1 MSINNINND
10 FSTMFLQ
17 QPNTVQNNV
26 RQISQIDER
35 INFVENKIEKNKQ
48 LSQATKEMMVV
59 NRQLS
64 ETTKE
69 MMVMLKEKIA
79 VKDKSIELNKD
90 YIQTVKESKELGEKR
105 IVLLQESKQIDRE
118 IINIHERTIGKL
130 QALLD
135 RNSSKIDLSDAKG
148 NSLIVTDSAKSNMPT
163 SYKPST
169 AQLKVL
175 TNQTNDEVG
184 KDIYIKNV
192 RELGGSLIYKR
203 TTFVSSTTPLVKEF
217 KENYDD
223 LILLRKD
230 LIPKIKS
237 NEEIINKNKEILQNY
252 SASIT
257 GEKIGSRKEENAIAI
272 LIEKN
277 AALEKVNSVYI
288 NKMVEA
294 NNVYMDIIKIPL
306 MEQEK
311 INKADE
317 LLVNNNKSSASELYN
332 QILISRPNS
341 EKEVDEN
348 YRPLDEQ
355 LRQASKLY
363 MNLQKIQNTLKID
376 LLSEKDLVVSCI
388 AAHTTGK
395 YSVSKNEVINMI
407 DNGFFYSSID

>member
-1 MSINNINND
+1 
-10 FSTMFLQ
+10 
-17 QPNTVQNNV
+17 
-26 RQISQIDER
+26 
-35 INFVENKIEKNKQ
+35 
-48 LSQATKEMMVV
+48 
-59 NRQLS
+59 
-64 ETTKE
+64 
-69 MMVMLKEKIA
+69 MLKEKIA

-90 YIQTVKESKELGEKR
+90 YIQTVKESRE
-105 IVLLQESKQIDRE
+105 IDRE
-118 IINIHERTIGKL
+118 IINIHERTINKL
-130 QALLD
+130 QSMLD
-135 RNSSKIDLSDAKG
+135 RNSSKIDGSDVKG
-148 NSLIVTDSAKSNMPT
+148 NSLIVIDSVKPNMPT
-163 SYKPST
+163 SYKPSP
-169 AQLKVL
+169 AQLKTL
-175 TNQTNDEVG
+175 TNKTNNDES

-192 RELGGSLIYKR
+192 RELGSSLIYRR
-203 TTFVSSTTPLVKEF
+203 TTFVPNTTPLIKEY

-341 EKEVDEN
+341 EKEIDEN

>member
-10 FSTMFLQ
+10 FSAMFLQ

-26 RQISQIDER
+26 RQISKIDER

-90 YIQTVKESKELGEKR
+90 YIQTVKESRE
-105 IVLLQESKQIDRE
+105 IDRE
-118 IINIHERTIGKL
+118 IINIHERTINKL
-130 QALLD
+130 QSMLD
-135 RNSSKIDLSDAKG
+135 RNSSKIDGSDVKG
-148 NSLIVTDSAKSNMPT
+148 NSLIVIDSVKPNMPT
-163 SYKPST
+163 SYKPSP
-169 AQLKVL
+169 AQLKTL
-175 TNQTNDEVG
+175 TNQTNNDES

-192 RELGGSLIYKR
+192 RELGSSLIYRR
-203 TTFVSSTTPLVKEF
+203 TTFVPNTTPLIKEY

-341 EKEVDEN
+341 GKEVDEN

>member
-1 MSINNINND
+1 MAAIQNINNNIIG
-10 FSTMFLQ
+10 TITTR
-17 QPNTVQNNV
+17 PNAENVQGVIEFNDKLIKLYTEKKDKLENL
-26 RQISQIDER
+26 
-35 INFVENKIEKNKQ
+35 INSNEKYVNTLDNHIK
-48 LSQATKEMMVV
+48 LTKE
-59 NRQLS
+59 NINLR
-64 ETTKE
+64 
-69 MMVMLKEKIA
+69 
-79 VKDKSIELNKD
+79 KD

-105 IVLLQESKQIDRE
+105 ISLLQDT
-118 IINIHERTIGKL
+118 NNKL

-135 RNSSKIDLSDAKG
+135 RNSSKIDLSDAKS

-163 SYKPST
+163 SYKPSP

-175 TNQTNDEVG
+175 ANQTNDEVG
-184 KDIYIKNV
+184 RDIYIKNV
-192 RELGGSLIYKR
+192 RELGGSLIYRR
-203 TTFVSSTTPLVKEF
+203 TTFVPNTTPLIKEY

-223 LILLRKD
+223 LILLRKE

-407 DNGFFYSSID
+407 DNGFFYSSIN

>member
-1 MSINNINND
+1 MAAIQNINNNVNELIM
-10 FSTMFLQ
+10 TR
-17 QPNTVQNNV
+17 PNALNIQSVDVKITRIDKEINV
-26 RQISQIDER
+26 REKYVNTLDNHIKLTKEN
-35 INFVENKIEKNKQ
+35 INF
-48 LSQATKEMMVV
+48 
-59 NRQLS
+59 R
-64 ETTKE
+64 
-69 MMVMLKEKIA
+69 
-79 VKDKSIELNKD
+79 KD
-90 YIQTVKESKELGEKR
+90 YIQTLKESKELGEKR
-105 IVLLQESKQIDRE
+105 IDLMEKIIGLKQDT
-118 IINIHERTIGKL
+118 NDKL

-148 NSLIVTDSAKSNMPT
+148 NSLIVTDSAKSNMPS
-163 SYKPST
+163 SYKPSP

-175 TNQTNDEVG
+175 ANQTNDEVG
-184 KDIYIKNV
+184 SDIYIKNV

-223 LILLRKD
+223 LILLRKE

-257 GEKIGSRKEENAIAI
+257 GEKIGSRKEENAIAV

-294 NNVYMDIIKIPL
+294 KNVYMDIIKIPL

-341 EKEVDEN
+341 EKEVNEN

-376 LLSEKDLVVSCI
+376 LLSEKDWLFCVS
-388 AAHTTGK
+388 
-395 YSVSKNEVINMI
+395 
-407 DNGFFYSSID
+407 NGHRQ

>member
-10 FSTMFLQ
+10 FSAMFLQ

-26 RQISQIDER
+26 RQISKIDER

-90 YIQTVKESKELGEKR
+90 YIQTVKESRE
-105 IVLLQESKQIDRE
+105 IDRE
-118 IINIHERTIGKL
+118 IINIHERTINKL
-130 QALLD
+130 QSMLD
-135 RNSSKIDLSDAKG
+135 RNSSKIDGSDVKG
-148 NSLIVTDSAKSNMPT
+148 NSLIVIDSVKPNMPT
-163 SYKPST
+163 SYKPSP
-169 AQLKVL
+169 AQLKTL
-175 TNQTNDEVG
+175 TNQTNNDES

-192 RELGGSLIYKR
+192 RELGSSLIYRR
-203 TTFVSSTTPLVKEF
+203 TTFVPNTTPLIKEY

-223 LILLRKD
+223 LILLRKE

-237 NEEIINKNKEILQNY
+237 NKEIINKNKEILQNY

-341 EKEVDEN
+341 GKEVDEN

-395 YSVSKNEVINMI
+395 YSASKNEVINMI

>member
-10 FSTMFLQ
+10 FSAMFLQ

-26 RQISQIDER
+26 RQISKIDER

-90 YIQTVKESKELGEKR
+90 YIQTVKESRE
-105 IVLLQESKQIDRE
+105 IDRE
-118 IINIHERTIGKL
+118 IINIHERTINKL
-130 QALLD
+130 QSMLD
-135 RNSSKIDLSDAKG
+135 RNSSKIDGSDVKG
-148 NSLIVTDSAKSNMPT
+148 NSLIVIDSVKPNMPT
-163 SYKPST
+163 SYKPSP
-169 AQLKVL
+169 AQLKTL
-175 TNQTNDEVG
+175 TNQTNNDES

-192 RELGGSLIYKR
+192 RELGSSLIYRR
-203 TTFVSSTTPLVKEF
+203 TTFVPNTTPLIKEY

-223 LILLRKD
+223 LILLRKE

-237 NEEIINKNKEILQNY
+237 NKEIINKNKEILQNY

-341 EKEVDEN
+341 GKEVDEN

>member
-1 MSINNINND
+1 MAAIQNINNNVNELIM
-10 FSTMFLQ
+10 TR
-17 QPNTVQNNV
+17 PNTLNIQSVDVKIARIDKEINV
-26 RQISQIDER
+26 R
-35 INFVENKIEKNKQ
+35 EKYIGTLDNHIK
-48 LSQATKEMMVV
+48 LT
-59 NRQLS
+59 
-64 ETTKE
+64 
-69 MMVMLKEKIA
+69 
-79 VKDKSIELNKD
+79 KD

-105 IVLLQESKQIDRE
+105 ISLLQDT
-118 IINIHERTIGKL
+118 NNKL

-135 RNSSKIDLSDAKG
+135 RNSSKIDLSDAKS

-163 SYKPST
+163 SYKPSP

-175 TNQTNDEVG
+175 ANQTNDEVG
-184 KDIYIKNV
+184 RDIYIKNV

-223 LILLRKD
+223 LILLRKE

-257 GEKIGSRKEENAIAI
+257 GEKIGSRKEENAIAV

-294 NNVYMDIIKIPL
+294 KNVYMDIIKIPL

-407 DNGFFYSSID
+407 DKALSIQLCKFIHKPLNIVMNSIFKFYQKMSHSFTPILNRHSPFCSDIINCQV

>member
-1 MSINNINND
+1 MAAIQNINNNVNELI
-10 FSTMFLQ
+10 MKR
-17 QPNTVQNNV
+17 PNALNIQSVDVKIARIDKEINV
-26 RQISQIDER
+26 R
-35 INFVENKIEKNKQ
+35 EKYIGTLDNHIK
-48 LSQATKEMMVV
+48 LT
-59 NRQLS
+59 
-64 ETTKE
+64 
-69 MMVMLKEKIA
+69 
-79 VKDKSIELNKD
+79 KD
-90 YIQTVKESKELGEKR
+90 YIQTVKESRE
-105 IVLLQESKQIDRE
+105 IDRE
-118 IINIHERTIGKL
+118 IINIHERTINKL

-135 RNSSKIDLSDAKG
+135 RNSSKIDGSDVKG
-148 NSLIVTDSAKSNMPT
+148 NSLIVTDSAKSNMTT
-163 SYKPST
+163 SYKPSP

-175 TNQTNDEVG
+175 ANQTNDEVG
-184 KDIYIKNV
+184 RDIYIKNV

-223 LILLRKD
+223 LILLRKE

-294 NNVYMDIIKIPL
+294 KNVYMDIIKIPL

>member
-1 MSINNINND
+1 MTAIQNINNNIIG
-10 FSTMFLQ
+10 TITTR
-17 QPNTVQNNV
+17 PNAENVQSVIEFNDKLIKLYTEKKDKLENL
-26 RQISQIDER
+26 
-35 INFVENKIEKNKQ
+35 INSNEKYIE
-48 LSQATKEMMVV
+48 LTKE
-59 NRQLS
+59 NINLR
-64 ETTKE
+64 
-69 MMVMLKEKIA
+69 
-79 VKDKSIELNKD
+79 KD

-118 IINIHERTIGKL
+118 IINIHERTISKL

-135 RNSSKIDLSDAKG
+135 RNSSKIDLSDAKS

-223 LILLRKD
+223 LILLRKE

-257 GEKIGSRKEENAIAI
+257 GEKIGSRKEENAIAV

-294 NNVYMDIIKIPL
+294 KNVYMDIIKIPL

-311 INKADE
+311 I
-317 LLVNNNKSSASELYN
+317 SEPPRVYTRG
-332 QILISRPNS
+332 I
-341 EKEVDEN
+341 
-348 YRPLDEQ
+348 
-355 LRQASKLY
+355 
-363 MNLQKIQNTLKID
+363 
-376 LLSEKDLVVSCI
+376 
-388 AAHTTGK
+388 
-395 YSVSKNEVINMI
+395 
-407 DNGFFYSSID
+407 

>member
-10 FSTMFLQ
+10 FSAMFLQ

-26 RQISQIDER
+26 RQISKIDER

-90 YIQTVKESKELGEKR
+90 YIQTVKESRE
-105 IVLLQESKQIDRE
+105 IDRE
-118 IINIHERTIGKL
+118 IINIHERTINKL
-130 QALLD
+130 QSMLD
-135 RNSSKIDLSDAKG
+135 RNSSKIDGSDVKG
-148 NSLIVTDSAKSNMPT
+148 NSLIVIDSVKPNMPT
-163 SYKPST
+163 SYKPSP
-169 AQLKVL
+169 AQLKTL
-175 TNQTNDEVG
+175 TNQTNNDES

-192 RELGGSLIYKR
+192 RELGSSLIYRR
-203 TTFVSSTTPLVKEF
+203 TTFVPNTTPLIKEY

-223 LILLRKD
+223 LILLRKE

-317 LLVNNNKSSASELYN
+317 LLVNNKKSSASELYN

-341 EKEVDEN
+341 EKKVDEN

-363 MNLQKIQNTLKID
+363 MSLQKIQNTLKID

>member
-1 MSINNINND
+1 MSAIQNINNNIIG
-10 FSTMFLQ
+10 TITTR
-17 QPNTVQNNV
+17 PNAENVQGV
-26 RQISQIDER
+26 
-35 INFVENKIEKNKQ
+35 IEFNDKLIK
-48 LSQATKEMMVV
+48 LHT
-59 NRQLS
+59 
-64 ETTKE
+64 
-69 MMVMLKEKIA
+69 EK
-79 VKDKSIELNKD
+79 KDKLENLINSNEKYIGTLDNHIKLTKD
-90 YIQTVKESKELGEKR
+90 YIQTVKESRE
-105 IVLLQESKQIDRE
+105 IDRE
-118 IINIHERTIGKL
+118 IINIHERTISKL

-163 SYKPST
+163 SYKPSP

-192 RELGGSLIYKR
+192 RELGGSLIYRR
-203 TTFVSSTTPLVKEF
+203 TTFVPNTTPLVKEF

-341 EKEVDEN
+341 EKEIDEN

-407 DNGFFYSSID
+407 DNGFFYSSIDWLYDL

>member
-1 MSINNINND
+1 MAAIQNINNNVNELI
-10 FSTMFLQ
+10 MKR
-17 QPNTVQNNV
+17 PNALNIQSVDVKIARIDKEINV
-26 RQISQIDER
+26 REKYVNTLDNHIKLTKEN
-35 INFVENKIEKNKQ
+35 INF
-48 LSQATKEMMVV
+48 
-59 NRQLS
+59 R
-64 ETTKE
+64 
-69 MMVMLKEKIA
+69 
-79 VKDKSIELNKD
+79 KD
-90 YIQTVKESKELGEKR
+90 YIQTLKESKELGEKR
-105 IVLLQESKQIDRE
+105 IDLMEKIIGLKQDT
-118 IINIHERTIGKL
+118 NDKL

-163 SYKPST
+163 SYKPSP

-175 TNQTNDEVG
+175 ANQTNDEVG
-184 KDIYIKNV
+184 RDIYIKNV

-223 LILLRKD
+223 LILLRKE

-257 GEKIGSRKEENAIAI
+257 GEKIGSRKEENAIAV

-294 NNVYMDIIKIPL
+294 KNVYMDIIKIPL

>member
-10 FSTMFLQ
+10 FSAMFLQ

-26 RQISQIDER
+26 RQISKIDER

-90 YIQTVKESKELGEKR
+90 YIQTVKESRE
-105 IVLLQESKQIDRE
+105 IDRE
-118 IINIHERTIGKL
+118 IINIHERTINKL
-130 QALLD
+130 QSMLD
-135 RNSSKIDLSDAKG
+135 RNSSKIDGSDVKG
-148 NSLIVTDSAKSNMPT
+148 NSLIVIDSVKPNMPT
-163 SYKPST
+163 SYKPSP
-169 AQLKVL
+169 AQLKTL
-175 TNQTNDEVG
+175 TNQTNNDES

-192 RELGGSLIYKR
+192 RELGSSLIYRR
-203 TTFVSSTTPLVKEF
+203 TTFVPNTTPLIKEY

-223 LILLRKD
+223 LILLRKE

-237 NEEIINKNKEILQNY
+237 NKEIINKNKEILQNY

>member
-1 MSINNINND
+1 MAAIQNINNNVNELIM
-10 FSTMFLQ
+10 TR
-17 QPNTVQNNV
+17 PNALNIQSVDVKIARIDKEINV
-26 RQISQIDER
+26 REKYIGTLDNHIKLTKEN
-35 INFVENKIEKNKQ
+35 INFR
-48 LSQATKEMMVV
+48 KE
-59 NRQLS
+59 
-64 ETTKE
+64 
-69 MMVMLKEKIA
+69 
-79 VKDKSIELNKD
+79 
-90 YIQTVKESKELGEKR
+90 YIQT
-105 IVLLQESKQIDRE
+105 LQESREIDRE
-118 IINIHERTIGKL
+118 IINIHERTINKL
-130 QALLD
+130 QSMLD
-135 RNSSKIDLSDAKG
+135 RNSSKIDGSDVKG

-163 SYKPST
+163 SYKPSP

-175 TNQTNDEVG
+175 ANQTNDEVG
-184 KDIYIKNV
+184 RDIYIKNV
-192 RELGGSLIYKR
+192 RELGGSLIYRR
-203 TTFVSSTTPLVKEF
+203 TTFVPNTTPLVKEF